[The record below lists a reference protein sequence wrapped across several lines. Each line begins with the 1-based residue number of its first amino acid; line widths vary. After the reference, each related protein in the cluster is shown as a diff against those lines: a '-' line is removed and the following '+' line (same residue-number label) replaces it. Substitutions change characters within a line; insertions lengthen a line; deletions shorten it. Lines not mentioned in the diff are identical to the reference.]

1 MRTLIV
7 GFAICASVVVPATL
21 LLMWPPWWLA
31 GIGVMAL
38 SHALVLWPTL
48 RPNSQWLGPVMTC
61 FETTSD
67 EVWLTIDDGPTD
79 DTPALLDAL
88 DARGVKATFFVKGCL
103 AAQRP
108 DLVRMIL
115 ARGHGVANHSQTHP
129 SGAFWCLP
137 PRAIESQIDAC
148 SAALETIAA
157 ADVSDSTGEAAG
169 APLSNGSRLFR
180 APVGMKNP
188 FVHPI
193 LARRGMMLVGWSVR
207 GFDSFGEDVER
218 VAQRVVRRIVP
229 RVRAGSIVVMHQG
242 RSFSVPCVSSVAD
255 ALLAR
260 GYSFVIPVDE
270 RLKTKR

>member
-1 MRTLIV
+1 MRALIL
-7 GFAICASVVVPATL
+7 GFALSASVIVPAIL
-21 LLMWPPWWLA
+21 LLLFPPWWLVA
-31 GIGVMAL
+31 VGVMAL

-48 RPNSQWLGPVMTC
+48 RASSQWLGPVITC

-88 DARGVKATFFVKGCL
+88 DARGVKATFFVKGSL

-108 DLVRMIL
+108 DLVTTIL
-115 ARGHGVANHSQTHP
+115 AGSHSVENHSQTHP

-137 PRAIESQIDAC
+137 PKAIESQIDTC
-148 SAALETIAA
+148 GAALEAI
-157 ADVSDSTGEAAG
+157 TGTR
-169 APLSNGSRLFR
+169 PRLFR

-218 VAQRVVRRIVP
+218 VVQRIVP

-242 RSFSVPCVSSVAD
+242 RTFSVACVSRVVE
-255 ALLAR
+255 ALLEK
-260 GYSFVIPVDE
+260 GYSFVVPPGE

>member
-7 GFAICASVVVPATL
+7 GFALCASVVVPASL
-21 LLMWPPWWLA
+21 LLVPPRWWLA

-79 DTPALLDAL
+79 DTPALLDTL
-88 DARGVKATFFVKGCL
+88 DARGVKATFFLKGSL

-108 DLVRMIL
+108 DFVAMIL
-115 ARGHGVANHSQTHP
+115 ARGHGAANHSQTHP
-129 SGAFWCLP
+129 SSTFWCLP
-137 PRAIESQIDAC
+137 PRAIEWQIDAC
-148 SAALETIAA
+148 SAVLETIAGTR
-157 ADVSDSTGEAAG
+157 SH
-169 APLSNGSRLFR
+169 LFR

-193 LARRGMMLVGWSVR
+193 LNRRGMTLVGWSVR

-242 RSFSVPCVSSVAD
+242 RTFSVACVSNVVD
-255 ALLAR
+255 ALRAR
-260 GYSFVIPVDE
+260 GYSFVVPAGE